1 MLSKDKICIYTIFF
15 SGIVLLIYKLHPRHY
30 DFERYFLNKKNNKFK
45 YYILLYAKYILIFA
59 FVYNLKY
66 ILLNY
71 LKKK

>member
-1 MLSKDKICIYTIFF
+1 MLSKEKICIYTIVF

-30 DFERYFLNKKNNKFK
+30 DLERYFLNQKNNKFK

-66 ILLNY
+66 LLLNY
-71 LKKK
+71 LNKK